1 MIRAVVALFGTTEA
15 LAADLG
21 PATARPEGWIGT
33 TEQWTQGLGL
43 ALGLINLA
51 ILVLAWRGLRRGGS
65 VMPVGGM
72 LIVGL
77 TFLPLIVTFVGY
89 LHGFH
94 GMETVQSCGGCHEM
108 TPYVNDLTDPQ
119 SVGLAAVH
127 YKNRYIR
134 ESQCYTCHSDY
145 GMFGT
150 AAAKMAGVRHVY
162 YHVTGTYTLPIKIAA
177 PYPNV
182 RCLGCHGESQKFLKS
197 EAHPKEVQPQLVAG
211 KVSCLDCHAP
221 AHTPKDAKQ

>member
-1 MIRAVVALFGTTEA
+1 VIEAGVALLGATEA

-33 TEQWTQGLGL
+33 TAQWTQGLGL
-43 ALGLINLA
+43 ALGLINLV
-51 ILVLAWRGLRRGGS
+51 ILVLAWRGLRRGGN
-65 VMPVGGM
+65 VMAVGGM
-72 LIVGL
+72 LIVGITL
-77 TFLPLIVTFVGY
+77 LPLLVTFIGY

-94 GMETVQSCGGCHEM
+94 GMETVQSCGSCHVM
-108 TPYVNDLTDPQ
+108 TPYVRDLTDPK
-119 SVGLAAVH
+119 SEGLAAVH
-127 YKNRYIR
+127 YKNRYIQ
-134 ESQCYTCHSDY
+134 ENQCYTCHSDY

-162 YHVTGTYTLPIKIAA
+162 DHVTGAYTLPIKIAE

-197 EAHPKEVQPQLVAG
+197 ETHAGEVRPQLVSG
-211 KVSCLDCHAP
+211 TVSCLDCHAP
-221 AHTPKDAKQ
+221 AHITEAR